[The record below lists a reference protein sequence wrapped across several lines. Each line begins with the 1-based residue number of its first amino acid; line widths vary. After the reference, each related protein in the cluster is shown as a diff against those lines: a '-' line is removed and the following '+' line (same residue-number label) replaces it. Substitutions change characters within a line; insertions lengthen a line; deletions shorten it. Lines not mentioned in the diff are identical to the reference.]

1 MEDGS
6 SQLKVKRCQKTK
18 KRLSTMYIAT
28 KSSWKK
34 LVVCT
39 DNGREKFWWSF
50 GKQHW
55 CYGHTQSDIIEE
67 LDLENFANNLMPIT
81 RS

>member
-34 LVVCT
+34 LVVST
-39 DNGREKFWWSF
+39 DNGREKF
-50 GKQHW
+50 
-55 CYGHTQSDIIEE
+55 
-67 LDLENFANNLMPIT
+67 
-81 RS
+81 